1 MLGQAPCIP
10 YRVSLVTLSTFPA
23 LAPLYRTWRS
33 ARHMYGNTLKSF
45 LSLLSFGFWLRM
57 VGKRRFSFPRGLDGT
72 NRFLGLRCL
81 PLP

>member
-1 MLGQAPCIP
+1 
-10 YRVSLVTLSTFPA
+10 
-23 LAPLYRTWRS
+23 
-33 ARHMYGNTLKSF
+33 MYGNTLKSF